1 MFYKSKV
8 HIIIISVILHILH
21 SNHIRWQNDLRW
33 KFKMIYDWREN
44 NMKNMYDN
52 LAETCNEWNH
62 FHSVQATLIDLA
74 CIAVQTFASPCPSPE
89 ARKAVFFFFS
99 FVAGIA
105 FNCNYKSSKFNDFKK
120 DKMKLSVRLT
130 KQNWLVCE
138 LRTVLSFIRFWF

>member
-21 SNHIRWQNDLRW
+21 SNHIRWPNDLRL
-33 KFKMIYDWREN
+33 KFKMIYDWRKN
-44 NMKNMYDN
+44 SMKNMYVN
-52 LAETCNEWNH
+52 LAETCNKWNN

-99 FVAGIA
+99 FFAGIA

-138 LRTVLSFIRFWF
+138 LRTVLPFIRFWF

>member
-8 HIIIISVILHILH
+8 HIIIIWVILHILH
-21 SNHIRWQNDLRW
+21 SNHIRWQNDLRL
-33 KFKMIYDWREN
+33 KFKMIYDWRKN

-89 ARKAVFFFFS
+89 ARKAFFFS
-99 FVAGIA
+99 VLLRGLHSTD
-105 FNCNYKSSKFNDFKK
+105 YKSSKFNDFKK

-138 LRTVLSFIRFWF
+138 LRTVLPFIRFWF

>member
-21 SNHIRWQNDLRW
+21 SNHIRWQNDLRL
-33 KFKMIYDWREN
+33 KFKMIYDWRKN

-52 LAETCNEWNH
+52 LAETYTEWNH

-74 CIAVQTFASPCPSPE
+74 CIAVHTFASRVRRLRPG
-89 ARKAVFFFFS
+89 KLFFFFS

-138 LRTVLSFIRFWF
+138 LRTVLPFIRFWF

>member
-21 SNHIRWQNDLRW
+21 SNHIRWQNDLRL
-33 KFKMIYDWREN
+33 KFKMIYDWRKN

-74 CIAVQTFASPCPSPE
+74 CIARCSDVRVTVSVAWGPE
-89 ARKAVFFFFS
+89 SCFFFFQ
-99 FVAGIA
+99 FCCGDCIQ
-105 FNCNYKSSKFNDFKK
+105 
-120 DKMKLSVRLT
+120 LQL
-130 KQNWLVCE
+130 
-138 LRTVLSFIRFWF
+138 